1 VKISAVRLLVVV
13 GVALGAA
20 ACSKTGAD
28 DAFKNDLTGR
38 PGVVIAPAKPNIPSP
53 APVARGGIVDDSVKP
68 APGRLPLTNARAGIA
83 DDTIKPAPGAPLPNA
98 RGGIADDTI
107 KPAPGAPLPNARPGV
122 PDDSVKPGPGPRV
135 PPK

>member
-1 VKISAVRLLVVV
+1 VKIYAVRLLVVV
-13 GVALGAA
+13 GVALGAVGA
-20 ACSKTGAD
+20 TACSKGAD

-38 PGVVIAPAKPNIPSP
+38 PGANDDGVKPKPGTLIAPAKPNIPST

-68 APGRLPLTNARAGIA
+68 APGRLPLT
-83 DDTIKPAPGAPLPNA
+83 NA

-122 PDDSVKPGPGPRV
+122 PDDSVKPGPGPHV

>member
-20 ACSKTGAD
+20 ACSKSGAD

-38 PGVVIAPAKPNIPSP
+38 TGTNDDSIKPKPGSLIAPAKPNIPTT
-53 APVARGGIVDDSVKP
+53 APIARGGIVDDSVKP
-68 APGRLPLTNARAGIA
+68 APGRLPLTNAR
-83 DDTIKPAPGAPLPNA
+83 
-98 RGGIADDTI
+98 GGIADDTI
-107 KPAPGAPLPNARPGV
+107 KPGPVAPLPNARPGV
-122 PDDSVKPGPGPRV
+122 PDDSVKPGPGPHV